1 VRAALDI
8 VVCGLQQCWE
18 IVFPSFL
25 TTPGQTTIEMAA
37 MLAMIA
43 YKTGSMHHS
52 GTVCSE
58 QCKED
63 PRPKF
68 ALESTIPDS

>member
-1 VRAALDI
+1 MGAALDI
-8 VVCGLQQCWE
+8 IVCELQQCWK

-25 TTPGQTTIEMAA
+25 MTPSQTTIEMAA

-43 YKTGSMHHS
+43 YKTGNMHHS
-52 GTVCSE
+52 RTVCSE

-63 PRPKF
+63 PRLKF
-68 ALESTIPDS
+68 MLESTIPDS